1 MLASSLR
8 TYIFFLTLK
17 TPAREQVLVICRIFE
32 KIFCKI
38 SLTPYLPCPK
48 KCLVKHEICR
58 FHLTFYAS
66 SSTFSVISKN
76 NGFYLIQSVSL
87 LRNGL
92 FFFFFW
98 KIRDFFQKSMFF
110 KKWQNCR
117 KYSGKLA
124 RMKFASFPA
133 FAVNGLNLVDMKV
146 FLQANDF
153 ARIPD

>member
-8 TYIFFLTLK
+8 TDIFLTLK
-17 TPAREQVLVICRIFE
+17 TPAAWPVLVICGIFE
-32 KIFCKI
+32 EIFCKI
-38 SLTPYLPCPK
+38 SLTPRLPCPK
-48 KCLVKHEICR
+48 KRLIKHEICWFR
-58 FHLTFYAS
+58 FTFFVFCCNF
-66 SSTFSVISKN
+66 TVMSKN
-76 NGFYLIQSVSL
+76 NGFYLIQAVSF

-92 FFFFFW
+92 FCSDAG